1 MLGFKSLGYSS
12 RTHKATPPDLPC
24 ATATASST
32 CRTSCGCWRAGSDR
46 EPGYCMTFAGH
57 TPEVPAG
64 PSLRAVPWEREAR
77 HSAPARQAVRVSG
90 RASRW
95 PIRPYVEA
103 RTAAHTDGSAAG
115 RRTSC
120 NIRASDGAPHSG
132 TIAGPATATKQ
143 GPAVLRRLLVQI
155 AWGMKRR
162 SARVSAL
169 FERLTHGQRTR
180 RKKAI
185 VAVARKILI

>member
-1 MLGFKSLGYSS
+1 MIN
-12 RTHKATPPDLPC
+12 
-24 ATATASST
+24 
-32 CRTSCGCWRAGSDR
+32 
-46 EPGYCMTFAGH
+46 GH
-57 TPEVPAG
+57 EGLHA
-64 PSLRAVPWEREAR
+64 
-77 HSAPARQAVRVSG
+77 
-90 RASRW
+90 RASAQRIDAIW
-95 PIRPYVEA
+95 RPP
-103 RTAAHTDGSAAG
+103 
-115 RRTSC
+115 
-120 NIRASDGAPHSG
+120 SDGAPHSG